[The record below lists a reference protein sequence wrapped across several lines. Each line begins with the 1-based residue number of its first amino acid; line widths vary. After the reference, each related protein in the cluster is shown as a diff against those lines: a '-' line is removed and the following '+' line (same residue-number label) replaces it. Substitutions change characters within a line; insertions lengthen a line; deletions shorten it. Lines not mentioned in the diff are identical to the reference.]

1 MTPADL
7 SGLRMLRG
15 EDPHTEWKAAPG
27 TLPRSGGLR

>member
-7 SGLRMLRG
+7 SERMLRG